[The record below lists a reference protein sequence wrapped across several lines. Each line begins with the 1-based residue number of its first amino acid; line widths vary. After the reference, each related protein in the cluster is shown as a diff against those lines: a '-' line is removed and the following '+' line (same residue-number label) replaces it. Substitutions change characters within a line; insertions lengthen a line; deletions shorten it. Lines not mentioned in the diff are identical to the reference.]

1 MPKVPKQNNNRLKA
15 QAENKDELN
24 VPRENIDGLMAQ
36 AKKELGLKPLD
47 EVQNGLN
54 APR

>member
-1 MPKVPKQNNNRLKA
+1 MPRVPKQNNNRLKA
-15 QAENKDELN
+15 QTENNDEFN
-24 VPRENIDGLMAQ
+24 VPRQNNDGLMAL
-36 AKKELGLKPLD
+36 AIKKLGLKPLD